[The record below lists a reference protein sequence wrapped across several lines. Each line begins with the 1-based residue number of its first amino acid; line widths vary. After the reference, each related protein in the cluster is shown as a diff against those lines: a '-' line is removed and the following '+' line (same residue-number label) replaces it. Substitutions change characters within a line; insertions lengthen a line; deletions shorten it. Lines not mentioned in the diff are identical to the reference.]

1 MQFRIR
7 GSVGVALDDRPLSVG
22 GYKQRAAL
30 VVLLLSPNRVVLAD
44 RMIHELWGEEAPRQ
58 AAGSLQAYISN
69 LRRVL
74 EPDRAPR
81 EPARLLRSQPGGYLL
96 AVEPGQIDA
105 SRFEQLAGEGRGRLR
120 AGHPGAAS
128 EALTQALEEW
138 RGPALAEFRDE
149 PFAAAEAARLEEL
162 RAVALEDRIAA
173 DLALGEHGAVIA
185 ELQGLVAQE
194 PLREQLWAHLILAL
208 YRSGRQGDALAAY
221 RSCRRTLDEELGIEP
236 GPTLRQLER
245 DVLAQAPSLE
255 WAPTVPAAPGAA
267 HAIPRASLVFR
278 DGSERLHVFPLDDG
292 DRRITIG
299 REASADIRL
308 SWDGRVSR
316 LHAELTCQDEGW
328 TVADEGMSSN
338 GSYVNDERIHAPRPL
353 ADGDELRFGETV
365 MTFRSAQQSGAT
377 KTILG

>member
-1 MQFRIR
+1 MQFRIL
-7 GSVGVALDDRPLSVG
+7 GSVEVALDDRPLNVG

-105 SRFEQLAGEGRGRLR
+105 WRFEQLAGEGRGRLR

-128 EALTQALEEW
+128 EALTKALEEW

-149 PFAAAEAARLEEL
+149 PFASAEAARLEEL

-173 DLALGEHGAVIA
+173 DLARGEHGAVIA

-255 WAPTVPAAPGAA
+255 WAPAAAEPAAPAA
-267 HAIPRASLVFR
+267 SSASLVFR

-299 REASADIRL
+299 REAAADIRL
-308 SWDGRVSR
+308 SWDARVSR

-328 TVADEGMSSN
+328 SVADEGMSSN
-338 GSYVNDERIHAPRPL
+338 GSYVNDERIRAPRPL

-377 KTILG
+377 KTILA